1 MKERLFDRIVV
12 GLFCGF
18 LAVMCVCY
26 LFLPTEDFSAL
37 EKRYLED
44 PPEFSW
50 KTLASGEWGEA
61 VEQYLADHIPGRNF
75 FVGLNAYFVRMTG
88 RQASMDIYAAKDG
101 RLVEA
106 PAVWDQDRVEK
117 NMDAILQ
124 FSEKTGQDMYL
135 MLIPS
140 AGWAAAEDVFKPA
153 KAYNDQEMIRWIYEM
168 AGSTVQTVDLTEL
181 FHGRKEWYF
190 KTDHHWNS
198 RGAYEG
204 YCAWC
209 LASGREPVPEETFRI
224 GQYGDFFGSTYSR
237 SALWLTKPDSLELWI
252 SASDLTVVNGESDDI
267 HTGPYYWN
275 RLEETDKYTVNLDG
289 NHSVVRVTNPAGSGK
304 LLVIRDSFAN
314 SMGVFLAESYETV
327 LLVDLRYYKA
337 ELSALCREEG
347 FDEILVCYSLSNF
360 LTDANLV
367 WLR

>member
-1 MKERLFDRIVV
+1 MKERLIEKLVAGF
-12 GLFCGF
+12 FCGF
-18 LAVMCVCY
+18 LAVMCICFI
-26 LFLPTEDFSAL
+26 FLPKEDFSPL

-44 PPEFSW
+44 VPKFSW
-50 KTLASGEWGEA
+50 KAIACGEWGENA
-61 VEQYLADHIPGRNF
+61 EQYLADHIPGRNF
-75 FVGLNAYFVRMTG
+75 FVGLNAYFTRLTG
-88 RQASMDIYAAKDG
+88 RQAPLDIYTAKDG

-106 PAVWDQDRVEK
+106 PVVWDQERAEKNLNAIRGFVEK
-117 NMDAILQ
+117 A
-124 FSEKTGQDMYL
+124 GQNVSL

-140 AGWAAAEDVFKPA
+140 AGWAAGEDVLPPA
-153 KAYNDQEMIRWIYEM
+153 KEYIDDTLIHQIYDM
-168 AGSTVQTVDLTEL
+168 AGSIRCVDLTEL
-181 FHGRKEWYF
+181 FRGQKSWFF

-209 LASGREPVPEETFRI
+209 AAAGREPVGEASFEIET
-224 GQYGDFFGSTYSR
+224 YGSFYGSTYSR
-237 SALWLTKPDSLELWI
+237 SALWMTKPDPMELWV
-252 SASDLTVVNGESDDI
+252 SASDLTVVNGETDEI
-267 HTGPYYWN
+267 HSGPYYWN

-289 NHSVVRVTNPAGSGK
+289 NHSTVRIHNPEGSGK
-304 LLVIRDSFAN
+304 ILVIRDSFAN

-337 ELSALCREEG
+337 ELSALCQEEG

-360 LTDANLV
+360 MTDANLV

>member
-1 MKERLFDRIVV
+1 MKERVFDRIVA

-18 LAVMCVCY
+18 LTVMCLCY
-26 LFLPTEDFSAL
+26 VFLPKEDFSAL

-44 PPEFSW
+44 SPKFSW
-50 KTLASGEWGEA
+50 KTLASGEWGET

-75 FVGLNAYFVRMTG
+75 FVGLNAYFVRLTG
-88 RQASMDIYAAKDG
+88 RQASLDIYTANDG

-117 NMDAILQ
+117 NLEAIRQ
-124 FSEKTGQDMYL
+124 FSGKSRQNVSL

-140 AGWAAAEDVFKPA
+140 AGWAAGEDVYKPA
-153 KAYNDQEMIRWIYEM
+153 KEYNDQEMIRRIYEM
-168 AGSTVQTVDLTEL
+168 TGSTVQTVDLTEL
-181 FHGRKEWYF
+181 FRGRKEWYF

-204 YCAWC
+204 YRAWC
-209 LASGREPVPEETFRI
+209 LAAGREPVPEDAFQI
-224 GQYGDFFGSTYSR
+224 DQYGDFFGSTYSR
-237 SALWLTKPDSLELWI
+237 SALWLTKPDPLELWV
-252 SASDLTVVNGESDDI
+252 SASDLTVVNGETDEI
-267 HTGPYYWN
+267 HVGPYYWN
-275 RLEETDKYTVNLDG
+275 RLDETDKYTVNLDG
-289 NHSVVRVTNPAGSGK
+289 NHSTVCITNPAGSGK

-327 LLVDLRYYKA
+327 LLVDLRYFKA
-337 ELSALCREEG
+337 ELSALCQEED
-347 FDEILVCYSLSNF
+347 FDEILICYSLSNF